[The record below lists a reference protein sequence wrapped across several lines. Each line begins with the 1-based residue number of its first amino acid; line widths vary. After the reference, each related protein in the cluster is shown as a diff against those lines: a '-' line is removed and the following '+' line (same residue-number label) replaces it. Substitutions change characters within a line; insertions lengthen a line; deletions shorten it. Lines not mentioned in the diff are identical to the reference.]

1 MNRLEETKK
10 LIKEGKSKVQDSFIK
25 AMMDI
30 KVKNP
35 DLSHNEI
42 IGLLKDEF
50 DRFVNFQSRV
60 ELPKSNDKPKR
71 KTGNWANKFTREP
84 GMPPRIIPPGKRK
97 RPEDK
102 KYLK

>member
-10 LIKEGKSKVQDSFIK
+10 LIKEGKSKVQDSFIR

-50 DRFVNFQSRV
+50 DRFVNFQSKL

-71 KTGNWANKFTREP
+71 KMFGQFTREP
-84 GMPPRIIPPGKRK
+84 GIPTRIIK